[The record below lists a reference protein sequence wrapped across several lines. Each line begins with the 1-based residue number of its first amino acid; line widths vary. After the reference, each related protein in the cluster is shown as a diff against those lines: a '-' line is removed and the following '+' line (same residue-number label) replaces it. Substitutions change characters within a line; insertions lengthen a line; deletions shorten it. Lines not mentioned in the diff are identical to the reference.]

1 MVTVVKD
8 ETQSRYRST
17 SRIIFNILE
26 CISRRSASGRAL
38 KTHIIQS
45 ANLKTPMAERYLS
58 MLVNAGY
65 IEEISGSW
73 GERKVTYYK
82 LTQLGTE
89 RYVWFSKII
98 AELYDEV
105 ET

>member
-1 MVTVVKD
+1 MVTLVKD
-8 ETQSRYRST
+8 EAQSRYRST
-17 SRIIFNILE
+17 SKIIYNILE

-65 IEEISGSW
+65 IEENSGSW
-73 GERKVTYYK
+73 GERMVTYYK

-98 AELYDEV
+98 AELYEDG
-105 ET
+105 

>member
-1 MVTVVKD
+1 VATD
-8 ETQSRYRST
+8 EAQSRYRST
-17 SRIIFNILE
+17 SKIIYSILE
-26 CISRRSASGRAL
+26 CISRRSARGRAL

-65 IEEISGSW
+65 IEEKSGAW
-73 GERKVTYYK
+73 GERKVTYYV
-82 LTQLGTE
+82 LTPLGTE
-89 RYVWFSKII
+89 RYVWFSKINT
-98 AELYDEV
+98 ELYEEG